1 MCFICSCSQLKLSS
15 PLTIGLICLFIYLKI
30 LSLQLPRNPYCSNEG
45 THCGCRLP
53 TVTLQPPWVS
63 FGVWGE
69 VGSLYQ
75 SGGTLV
81 KWDKQALPYR
91 LSAGVSCPLTLHW
104 PHVLWLLCPSPM
116 LPVHKL
122 LVTPGTHGPQQFFRA
137 SFYSLK
143 TLPHTRANTFCI
155 LRSFRAQ

>member
-1 MCFICSCSQLKLSS
+1 MNNVFVQFISLYHLLEFQILLELGWFIISYMLDSHHLYVLHLFMFPVKTLF
-15 PLTIGLICLFIYLKI
+15 TFNNRTYLFIYLKI

-53 TVTLQPPWVS
+53 TVTLQPPWVR

-81 KWDKQALPYR
+81 KWDKQALPACVC
-91 LSAGVSCPLTLHW
+91 AGVSCPLTLH
-104 PHVLWLLCPSPM
+104 
-116 LPVHKL
+116 
-122 LVTPGTHGPQQFFRA
+122 
-137 SFYSLK
+137 
-143 TLPHTRANTFCI
+143 
-155 LRSFRAQ
+155 